1 MGGPRIHNVCVL
13 LMYSVVAF
21 CKDFNLSTV
30 GRPWPLHVVKDLHGQ
45 TYFMTKGIGDLG
57 VFIL

>member
-1 MGGPRIHNVCVL
+1 MGGPKTHKVCVL

-21 CKDFNLSTV
+21 CKDLNLSTV
-30 GRPWPLHVVKDLHGQ
+30 GRPWPLDFVKDLHGQ
-45 TYFMTKGIGDLG
+45 TYFMTKRIGGLG